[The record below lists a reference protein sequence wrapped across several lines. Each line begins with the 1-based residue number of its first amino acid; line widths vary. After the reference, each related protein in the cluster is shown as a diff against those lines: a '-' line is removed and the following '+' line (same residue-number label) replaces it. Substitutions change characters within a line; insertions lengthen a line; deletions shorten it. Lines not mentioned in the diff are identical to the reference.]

1 MFDRVLNRPLHR
13 CTLETRLQVWKQDF
27 PKAFTRAEA
36 IARSVTKVVLK
47 NLQNFTAKLT
57 RTHLRQSVFFHKVA
71 GLRQEF
77 SCEFCKF
84 LKKMFL
90 HRSPLAAASAEAYL
104 GLCQTY
110 MMETFCENDS

>member
-47 NLQNFTAKLT
+47 NLQNFTANLQEHTCARVSFFIKL
-57 RTHLRQSVFFHKVA
+57 QA
-71 GLRQEF
+71 
-77 SCEFCKF
+77 
-84 LKKMFL
+84 
-90 HRSPLAAASAEAYL
+90 
-104 GLCQTY
+104 
-110 MMETFCENDS
+110 